1 MRHTT
6 NTITNEEALQAL
18 KEEENFQ
25 TLKKGYA
32 IALRNLPYGTDM
44 AAYFNAAILD
54 NKPAQL
60 EAVVAVMLER
70 GQDNELTAALSNL
83 PEAGDYIPSFYFGI
97 RHPLRRSLIQSIM
110 EQVTKNPHVH
120 NVLYAYAFGL
130 IAREDLCVNKR
141 TTVSYEPMYDM
152 FFSCHV
158 DGEDEEVTRKVR
170 EACHWAYIRG

>member
-6 NTITNEEALQAL
+6 NTITNEQALQAL

-25 TLKKGYA
+25 ALKKGYE
-32 IALRNLPYGTDM
+32 IALRSLPYGTDM

-54 NKPAQL
+54 NKPAEL

-70 GQDNELTAALSNL
+70 GQDNELVATLSNL
-83 PEAGDYIPSFYFGI
+83 PEAGSYIPSFYFGY
-97 RHPLRRSLIQSIM
+97 RHPLRRSLIRSIM
-110 EQVTKNPHVH
+110 EQATKDPHVH
-120 NVLYAYAFGL
+120 NVLYAYALGL
-130 IAREDLCVNKR
+130 IAREDLCTKSQ
-141 TTVSYEPMYDM
+141 TSVSYEPMCDM

-170 EACHWAYIRG
+170 KACHWAFARG